1 MSEQSSS
8 QPNGIGRF
16 FLPALTFAILASAI
30 FAVSI
35 HIKNSSSNSATGV
48 VINVTADTYERE
60 VLQSATPVIVEI
72 SSSER
77 GACVAEEP
85 VFKKLSAKFAGKLKF
100 VRIDEQ
106 NEPTLVRDLGISR
119 ELTVMLPIHVV
130 VKHAQPVIRM
140 PGYLNEEE
148 LETVI
153 EKGLARPPKLI

>member
-16 FLPALTFAILASAI
+16 FLPALAFAILASAI
-30 FAVSI
+30 FALSI
-35 HIKNSSSNSATGV
+35 HIKNSSNNSAAGV
-48 VINVTADTYERE
+48 VINITAETYERE
-60 VLQSATPVIVEI
+60 VLKSAIPVIVEI

-85 VFKKLSAKFAGKLKF
+85 VFKRLSAKFAGKLKF

-106 NEPTLVRDLGISR
+106 NEPTLVRDLGVSR
-119 ELTVMLPIHVV
+119 ELTVMLPIHIVL
-130 VKHAQPVIRM
+130 KHAQPVIRM

-148 LETVI
+148 LEIVI
-153 EKGLARPPKLI
+153 EKGMARPPKLI